1 MFEPAN
7 KLCPLFSVGQPR
19 PVPCKG
25 SGCALFLAKQDG
37 AGTTTECALTCL
49 AKQIS
54 IIARR

>member
-7 KLCPLFSVGQPR
+7 KQCPLFSVGQPR

-25 SGCALFLAKQDG
+25 SDCALFLAKQDG
-37 AGTTTECALTCL
+37 AEATMECALTCL

-54 IIARR
+54 IIAKR